1 VPWPE
6 VSIMSLRGEFVGL
19 ARQEGVNRRELCR
32 RYGISPTTAYK
43 WLGRSAAD
51 RDEAFADRSRRPLR
65 SPGRTADAMEAAVL
79 AARHKQPLWGGRK
92 LRKVLLNHGF
102 EDVPSASTITEIL
115 RRHGK
120 LDDKRAAHRGP
131 WQRFAREAPN
141 ELWQMDFKA
150 PFATDAGDCHA
161 LTVLDDCSRFAL
173 GIEACTD
180 QRLGTVMGRL
190 SGVFRRYGLPQAM
203 LTDNGPPW
211 GNRDEDSRYTR
222 FEAWLI
228 QLGVEICH
236 GRPYHP
242 QTQGKDERLHG
253 TLQLELIGRRH
264 FTNLEHCQREF
275 ERWRHVYNSERPHE
289 AIDLDTPAKRYR
301 VSQRVF
307 PERLPPIEYAERL
320 VRKVQVNGRIG
331 FGGRHWAIGKAFAG
345 HPVALRP
352 TLTDGVYEVLFC
364 QEQIGQVDLLTG
376 GEA

>member
-1 VPWPE
+1 
-6 VSIMSLRGEFVGL
+6 MSLRREFVEL
-19 ARQEGVNRRELCR
+19 ARPEGVNRRELCR

-51 RDEAFADRSRRPLR
+51 ADEAFADRSRRPLR
-65 SPGRTADAMEAAVL
+65 SPGQTPEAMEAAVL
-79 AARHKQPLWGGRK
+79 AARGAAPMWGGRK
-92 LRKVLLNHGF
+92 LRKVLLNQGH

-120 LDDKRAAHRGP
+120 LDANRGSHHGP

-150 PFATDAGDCHA
+150 PFATDAGECHA

-173 GIEACTD
+173 GVEACANE
-180 QRLGTVMGRL
+180 RLGTVMERL
-190 SGVFRRYGLPQAM
+190 TGIFRRYGMPQAM

-211 GNRDEDSRYTR
+211 ANCDQGSRYTR

-228 QLGVEICH
+228 QLGVGICH

-253 TLQLELIGRRH
+253 TLQLELIGRRR
-264 FTNLEHCQREF
+264 FTTLEHCQREF
-275 ERWRHVYNSERPHE
+275 EHWRHVYNSERPHE
-289 AIDLDTPAKRYR
+289 AIDLDTPAQRYR
-301 VSQRVF
+301 ASVRSF

-320 VRKVQVNGRIG
+320 VRKVHANGSIN
-331 FGGRHWAIGKAFAG
+331 FGGRRWPVGKAFAG
-345 HPVALRP
+345 HPVALRL

-364 QEQIGQVDLLTG
+364 QEQIGQVDLHAAVTH
-376 GEA
+376 EDAT